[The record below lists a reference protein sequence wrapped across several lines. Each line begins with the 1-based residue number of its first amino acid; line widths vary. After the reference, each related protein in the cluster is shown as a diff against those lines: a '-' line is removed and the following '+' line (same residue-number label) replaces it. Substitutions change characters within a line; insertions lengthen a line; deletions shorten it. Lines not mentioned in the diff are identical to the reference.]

1 MKINVVRSGFNR
13 IEVKGSDSV
22 TVDLDDPNLPYRF
35 YGMLK
40 CLGAQARYTAE
51 NSSAPGAER
60 RLKLFANTAVDEV
73 FGEGACANIFGEP
86 LPSLEMQIGFFDA
99 LFPYFAEEGKRRQ
112 RRMNKYNA
120 GRNGNAKYNS

>member
-1 MKINVVRSGFNR
+1 MKINVVQSGLNR
-13 IEVKGSDSV
+13 VEASVIGSVSV
-22 TVDLDDPNLPYRF
+22 DFDEPELPYRF

-40 CLGAQARYTAE
+40 CIGEQARFSAKS
-51 NSSAPGAER
+51 NSDPGEER
-60 RLKLFANTAVDEV
+60 RLKIFANAAFDAV
-73 FGEGACANIFGEP
+73 FGEGECANIFGEP
-86 LPSLEMQIGFFDA
+86 LPSLEMQIEFFDA